1 MCLLDAIHAFYI
13 RALAALPLPLPA
25 ADSTLRRGRLLR
37 ALVVSGHCYGPL
49 DPVSNIILNTI
60 WYDAA
65 YPLPPH
71 HGDID
76 DELPQDISDTRAMA
90 RMASR
95 SLHGLVTLLR
105 AVTTGDTLSKHEAVE
120 YLWSRQCDLTDKLQQ
135 QQHTVTMTKKKNPY
149 AAAAEASKHPQHT
162 ALGSFLLS
170 LSGDGE
176 KLDRLHHLLRSITD
190 GSGRVISDADWE
202 QLNAMIIQE
211 RQMITKKIGR
221 KRALPPPSA
230 APQYLADLSKR
241 RSAYVK
247 RQRFART
254 NLEDLLVK
262 YCRQHPWEPRYKLD
276 VICGVEEPKSY
287 HWRSYHANFLA
298 SANGTVL
305 NGGEANTPVRKFFFA
320 EFWDSQSG
328 RFNKSNS
335 KPICCPV
342 QDYSARFGRLCSFCD
357 EPRTILHPP
366 CATGSHSNDD
376 DDADADVIPDYNV
389 DDAIRMYGSVA
400 PELSEGRDLVESDI
414 IYFDHEKDAANLTQ
428 VLNDPSFQRRGQ

>member
-1 MCLLDAIHAFYI
+1 MKRRKIPNPQQQLGQIYVLPRRRQPHRGLHAAPWPPPP
-13 RALAALPLPLPA
+13 RP
-25 ADSTLRRGRLLR
+25 RRVLGPRLQ
-37 ALVVSGHCYGPL
+37 HH
-49 DPVSNIILNTI
+49 ILNAL
-60 WYDAA
+60 WYHTA
-65 YPLPPH
+65 YPLPTH
-71 HGDID
+71 Q
-76 DELPQDISDTRAMA
+76 ELPQDISDTRAMSPA
-90 RMASR
+90 PSTAS
-95 SLHGLVTLLR
+95 SPSSVPSPPPVTHYPNMR
-105 AVTTGDTLSKHEAVE
+105 P
-120 YLWSRQCDLTDKLQQ
+120 WSTQCDLTDKLQ

-176 KLDRLHHLLRSITD
+176 KLDRLRHLLRSITD

-202 QLNAMIIQE
+202 QLNAMMIQE
-211 RQMITKKIGR
+211 RLMITKKIGR

-230 APQYLADLSKR
+230 APHDLAELSKR

-247 RQRFART
+247 RQRFARS
-254 NLEDLLVK
+254 NLEELLLK

-276 VICGVEEPKSY
+276 VICGLEEPKSY

-298 SANGTVL
+298 SANGTNVL
-305 NGGEANTPVRKFFFA
+305 NGGEANPPVRKLFFA

-335 KPICCPV
+335 KPICSPV
-342 QDYSARFGRLCSFCD
+342 QNYNACFGRLCSFCD

-428 VLNDPSFQRRGQ
+428 VLNDPSFKEEDNNLGRRRKQ

>member
-1 MCLLDAIHAFYI
+1 MRPPRLPQ
-13 RALAALPLPLPA
+13 ALLPLPHRPPGQALPPTTSSSA
-25 ADSTLRRGRLLR
+25 TTAIIISLKHIL
-37 ALVVSGHCYGPL
+37 
-49 DPVSNIILNTI
+49 NIILNAL
-60 WYDAA
+60 WYHTA
-65 YPLPPH
+65 YPLPTH
-71 HGDID
+71 QGDID
-76 DELPQDISDTRAMA
+76 DELPQDISDTRAMS

-95 SLHGLVTLLR
+95 SLDGLVTLLR
-105 AVTTGDTLSKHEAVE
+105 AITTTGDTLSKHEAVE
-120 YLWSRQCDLTDKLQQ
+120 YLWSTQCDLTDKLQ

-176 KLDRLHHLLRSITD
+176 KLDRLRHLLRSITD

-202 QLNAMIIQE
+202 QLNAMMIQE
-211 RQMITKKIGR
+211 RLMITKK
-221 KRALPPPSA
+221 SA
-230 APQYLADLSKR
+230 CLLHLLLHTTWQNYPR
-241 RSAYVK
+241 EAYVK
-247 RQRFART
+247 RQRFARS
-254 NLEDLLVK
+254 NLEELLLK

-298 SANGTVL
+298 SANGTNVL
-305 NGGEANTPVRKFFFA
+305 NGGEANPPVRKLFFA
-320 EFWDSQSG
+320 EFWDSQS
-328 RFNKSNS
+328 
-335 KPICCPV
+335 
-342 QDYSARFGRLCSFCD
+342 GRLCSFCD

-428 VLNDPSFQRRGQ
+428 VLNDPSFKEEDNNLGRRRKQ